1 METMF
6 SKQLT
11 DTDLKK
17 RLSIPTQCLNHFR
30 FDKGHS
36 TSVQVE
42 DENGKAWQ
50 FKCRVRRE
58 GYQKPVFCEGWLKFV
73 RYTNLRPGDR
83 VEFYKD
89 TEAEGL
95 YRIQVQRRVKLLGK
109 EFWANLR
116 PDEQRIN
123 FEERTEAAAKEEK

>member
-1 METMF
+1 MEKMF

-17 RLSIPTQCLNHFR
+17 RLSIPIQCLNHFR

-50 FKCRVRRE
+50 FKCRVRRN
-58 GYQKPVFCEGWLKFV
+58 GYPKPVFCEGWLKFV
-73 RYTNLRPGDR
+73 RYTSLRPGDR

-89 TEAEGL
+89 SKAEDPFIYAAPAFMIPCFGFH
-95 YRIQVQRRVKLLGK
+95 RICGAIYAASPDRFWHPTPPPLL
-109 EFWANLR
+109 
-116 PDEQRIN
+116 Q
-123 FEERTEAAAKEEK
+123 